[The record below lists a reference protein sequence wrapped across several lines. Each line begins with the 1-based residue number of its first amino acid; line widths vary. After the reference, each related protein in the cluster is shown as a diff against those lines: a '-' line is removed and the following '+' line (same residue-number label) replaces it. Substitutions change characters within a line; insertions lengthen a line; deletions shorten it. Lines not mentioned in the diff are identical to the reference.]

1 MPSIP
6 VTDTDTVTDV
16 ERLNITAAEEHQR
29 HRNRHGTGTGNRTRS
44 RFRPLALVIALSA
57 TAVGASAIPG
67 VSVAATPDTVQAV
80 RWGACPEKAAAPR
93 LECSTLEV
101 PLDYRD
107 PEGRQIEIAISR
119 LASKEPSKRRG
130 VLLTNPG
137 GPGGEG
143 LGYPALLA
151 GAKLP
156 QKVLDSYDVIGFDPR
171 GVGRS
176 APVTCDLTTEQ
187 QYRGNFAPYAH
198 TAADVARE
206 AGNARTVAEQ
216 CATSRTAWTLPHTT
230 TANTAR
236 DMDRIRAALG
246 EPKLSYLG
254 HSYGTYL
261 GAVYTTMFPKRSDRV
276 VLDSNM
282 GPGGYDV
289 TAMRMFAR
297 GLEDR
302 FPDFAK
308 FAAAHPEYGL
318 GSTPEQVTAK
328 FFDLAERLDEKPVAD
343 IDGTAFRGFTFDRLY
358 SDALMPE
365 LAKFWQALDTGRPVP
380 DVPLL
385 PNAENLMAARFYVIC
400 GDSRWPETVR
410 EYQRNVAVDRLK
422 YPMLG
427 GSTAGIGPCAFW
439 PDKRAEPPVRI
450 GDRGPSN
457 VLMLQNERDPGT
469 PLAGARE
476 LRRAFG
482 KRATM
487 VTADQGGHGVYP
499 FGPNTCANDAATAFL
514 TTGQRPSQDLACAA
528 QPSR

>member
-1 MPSIP
+1 M
-6 VTDTDTVTDV
+6 
-16 ERLNITAAEEHQR
+16 
-29 HRNRHGTGTGNRTRS
+29 HR
-44 RFRPLALVIALSA
+44 ALSLAVALAATTVAA
-57 TAVGASAIPG
+57 TATPG
-67 VSVAATPDTVQAV
+67 VSVAATPDTV
-80 RWGACPEKAAAPR
+80 RWGPCPKDVASPR

-107 PEGRQIEIAISR
+107 PDGKQIEIAISR
-119 LASKEPSKRRG
+119 LASKEPSQRRG
-130 VLLTNPG
+130 VLFTNPG
-137 GPGGEG
+137 GPGGTG
-143 LGYPALLA
+143 LGYPAVLA

-176 APVTCDLTTEQ
+176 SPVTCDLTPRQ
-187 QYRGNFAPYAH
+187 QARGNFPPYAH
-198 TAADVARE
+198 TAAEVTRE
-206 AGNARTVAEQ
+206 AKYARTIAEQ
-216 CATSRTAWTLPHTT
+216 CATSRTAWMLPHTT

-246 EPKLSYLG
+246 EPKVSYLG
-254 HSYGTYL
+254 ASYGTSL
-261 GAVYTTMFPKRSDRV
+261 GAVYTTMFPRRSDRI

-289 TAMRMFAR
+289 TAMRLFAR

-302 FPDFAK
+302 FPDFAA

-318 GSTPEQVTAK
+318 GTTPEQVTAK
-328 FFDLAERLDEKPVAD
+328 FFDLAERLEAKPVQGV
-343 IDGTAFRGFTFDRLY
+343 DGTLFRGITFGDLYVDANMPRL
-358 SDALMPE
+358 AE
-365 LAKFWQALDTGRPVP
+365 TWQALDT
-380 DVPLL
+380 DQPL
-385 PNAENLMAARFYVIC
+385 PAYPPSGDMDNLMSARLYVIC
-400 GDSRWPETVR
+400 GDKRWPETVR

-427 GSTAGIGPCAFW
+427 GSSAGIGPCAFW
-439 PDKRAEPPVRI
+439 PDKRVEPPVRI

-457 VLMLQNERDPGT
+457 VLMVQNERDPGT

-482 KRATM
+482 KRATL

-499 FGPNTCANDAATAFL
+499 FGPNTCANDTVTAFL
-514 TTGQRPSQDLACAA
+514 TTGKRPTQDLACAA
-528 QPSR
+528 ETRK

>member
-1 MPSIP
+1 MHRALSLALAAAA
-6 VTDTDTVTDV
+6 VTVT
-16 ERLNITAAEEHQR
+16 
-29 HRNRHGTGTGNRTRS
+29 
-44 RFRPLALVIALSA
+44 AL
-57 TAVGASAIPG
+57 PG
-67 VSVAATPDTVQAV
+67 VSVAATPDTV
-80 RWGACPEKAAAPR
+80 RWGPCPEEVAAPR

-101 PLDYRD
+101 PLDYREPD
-107 PEGRQIEIAISR
+107 GRQIEIAISR
-119 LASKEPSKRRG
+119 LASREPSKRRG

-137 GPGGEG
+137 GPGGTG
-143 LGYPALLA
+143 LNYPAVLA
-151 GAKLP
+151 GSGLP
-156 QKVLDSYDVIGFDPR
+156 RKVLDSYDVIGFDPR

-176 APVTCDLTTEQ
+176 TPVTCDLTQEQ
-187 QYRGNFAPYAH
+187 QYRGNFPPYAH

-206 AGNARTVAEQ
+206 APNARTVAEQ
-216 CATSRTAWTLPHTT
+216 CATSRTAWMLPHTT

-254 HSYGTYL
+254 ASYGTSL
-261 GAVYTTMFPKRSDRV
+261 GAVYTTLFPGRSDRI

-282 GPGGYDV
+282 GPGGYDY

-308 FAAAHPEYGL
+308 FAAERPEYGL
-318 GSTPEQVTAK
+318 GTTPEQVTAK
-328 FFDLAERLDEKPVAD
+328 FFELAERLEEKPVQG
-343 IDGTAFRGFTFDRLY
+343 IGGMEFRGFTFERLY
-358 SDALMPE
+358 ADGFMPE
-365 LAKFWQALDTGRPVP
+365 LAQFWQAVDTDRPVP
-380 DVPLL
+380 SVPTL
-385 PNAENLMAARFYVIC
+385 PNMENLMAARFYVIC
-400 GDSRWPETVR
+400 GDTRWPGTVR
-410 EYQRNVAVDRLK
+410 EYQRNVAVDRQK

-427 GSTAGIGPCAFW
+427 ASTAGIGPCAFW
-439 PDKRAEPPVRI
+439 PAERVEPPVRI

-457 VLMLQNERDPGT
+457 VLMAQNERDPGT

-499 FGPNTCANDAATAFL
+499 FGRNTCAKDAVTTFL
-514 TTGQRPSQDLACAA
+514 TTGQRPPRDFACAA
-528 QPSR
+528 EPTK